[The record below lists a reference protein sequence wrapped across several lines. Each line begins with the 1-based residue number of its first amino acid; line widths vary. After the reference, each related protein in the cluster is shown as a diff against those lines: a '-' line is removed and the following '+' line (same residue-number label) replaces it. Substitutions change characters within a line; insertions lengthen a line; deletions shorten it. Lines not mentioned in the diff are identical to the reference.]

1 MVNHD
6 RPDSSKEIVLRFGL
20 LIDKIIKDDT
30 MRFEIK
36 SNNSG
41 IPDAEVILIVET
53 WLDKIKE
60 NFKRPI
66 KDGFTF
72 FPPPKRDDD
81 EDK

>member
-6 RPDSSKEIVLRFGL
+6 RSNSSKEIVLRFGL
-20 LIDKIIKDDT
+20 LIDKIIKDNT

-41 IPDAEVILIVET
+41 IPDAEIILLIEAY
-53 WLDKIKE
+53 LEKIKE
-60 NFKRPI
+60 NFKQPI

-72 FPPPKRDDD
+72 FQPPKDDD
-81 EDK
+81 K